1 MKAKKSILG
10 FIGTLFQPKPKPT
23 SKEQNRVNIP
33 NSDYCLRL
41 TVVAKK
47 NYYFTLCNAPFN
59 TDGIMY
65 VTGERDKYT
74 GNVRLIYSKSPINP
88 SSAKLYLNTGKRLLC
103 YNKTITQLLASKA
116 NVSTEN
122 NVDLI
127 FDESRNRSIIDGM
140 IVIDIIGARHE

>member
-10 FIGTLFQPKPKPT
+10 FIGTLFQTKPKPT
-23 SKEQNRVNIP
+23 SEEQNRVNIP

-47 NYYFTLCNAPFN
+47 NYYFTLCNAPFK

-65 VTGERDKYT
+65 VTGERDKLT

-88 SSAKLYLNTGKRLLC
+88 SSAKLYLSTGKRLLC

-122 NVDLI
+122 NIDLI
-127 FDESRNRSIIDGM
+127 FDVSGNLSIIDGL
-140 IVIDIIGARHE
+140 IVIDVIGARHE

>member
-1 MKAKKSILG
+1 MKAKRSILG
-10 FIGTLFQPKPKPT
+10 FIGTLFQTKPKPT

-65 VTGERDKYT
+65 VTGERDKLT
-74 GNVRLIYSKSPINP
+74 GDVRLIYSKSPISP
-88 SSAKLYLNTGKRLLC
+88 SSAKLYLSTGKRLLC
-103 YNKTITQLLASKA
+103 YNKAITQLLASKA

-127 FDESRNRSIIDGM
+127 FDVSGNRSIIDGL

>member
-1 MKAKKSILG
+1 MKAKRSILG
-10 FIGTLFQPKPKPT
+10 FIGTLFQTKPKPT

-65 VTGERDKYT
+65 VTGERDKLT
-74 GNVRLIYSKSPINP
+74 GDVRLIYSKSPISP
-88 SSAKLYLNTGKRLLC
+88 SSAKLYLSTGKRLLC
-103 YNKTITQLLASKA
+103 YNKAITQLLASKA

-127 FDESRNRSIIDGM
+127 FDVSGNRSIIDGL
-140 IVIDIIGARHE
+140 IVIDIMGARHE

>member
-10 FIGTLFQPKPKPT
+10 FIGTLFRPTPKPT

-33 NSDYCLRL
+33 NRDYCLRL

-47 NYYFTLCNAPFN
+47 NYYFTLCNALFN

-65 VTGERDKYT
+65 VTGERDKLT

-88 SSAKLYLNTGKRLLC
+88 SSAKLYLNTGKRLLRD
-103 YNKTITQLLASKA
+103 NKTITQLLASKA

-127 FDESRNRSIIDGM
+127 FNVTGNRSIIDGM

>member
-10 FIGTLFQPKPKPT
+10 FIGTLFQTKPKPT

-33 NSDYCLRL
+33 NGDYCLRL

-47 NYYFTLCNAPFN
+47 NYYFTLCNAPFK

-65 VTGERDKYT
+65 VTGERDKLT

-88 SSAKLYLNTGKRLLC
+88 SSAKLYLSTGKRLLC
-103 YNKTITQLLASKA
+103 YNKIITQLLASKA
-116 NVSTEN
+116 NISTEN

-127 FDESRNRSIIDGM
+127 FDVSGNLSIIDGM

>member
-10 FIGTLFQPKPKPT
+10 FIGTLFRPTPKPA

-33 NSDYCLRL
+33 NRDYCLRL

-65 VTGERDKYT
+65 VTGARDKYT
-74 GNVRLIYSKSPINP
+74 GDVRLIYSKEPINRT
-88 SSAKLYLNTGKRLLC
+88 SAKLYLSTGKRLLC

-127 FDESRNRSIIDGM
+127 FDVSRNLSIVDGM
-140 IVIDIIGARHE
+140 IEIYVMGARHE

>member
-10 FIGTLFQPKPKPT
+10 FIGTLFQTKPKPT

-59 TDGIMY
+59 TDGIFF
-65 VTGERDKYT
+65 VTGERDKFT
-74 GNVRLIYSKSPINP
+74 GDVRLIYSKSPINP
-88 SSAKLYLNTGKRLLC
+88 SSAKLYLSTGKRLLC

-127 FDESRNRSIIDGM
+127 FDVTGNRSIIDGM
-140 IVIDIIGARHE
+140 IVIDVIGARHE

>member
-1 MKAKKSILG
+1 MKAKKTILG
-10 FIGTLFQPKPKPT
+10 FIGTLFRPTPKPT
-23 SKEQNRVNIP
+23 SKEQKRVNIP
-33 NSDYCLRL
+33 YGDYCLRL

-47 NYYFTLCNAPFN
+47 NYYFTLCNALFN

-74 GNVRLIYSKSPINP
+74 GNVRLLYSKSPINP

-116 NVSTEN
+116 NVSTEK

-127 FDESRNRSIIDGM
+127 FDVSRNRSIVDGL
-140 IVIDIIGARHE
+140 IVIDVMGARHE

>member
-10 FIGTLFQPKPKPT
+10 FIGTLFQPKPKPR

-33 NSDYCLRL
+33 NGDYCLRL

-59 TDGIMY
+59 TDGIFF

-74 GNVRLIYSKSPINP
+74 GGVRLIYSKSPINP
-88 SSAKLYLNTGKRLLC
+88 SSAKLYLSTGKRLLC

-127 FDESRNRSIIDGM
+127 FDVSGNLSIIDGM

>member
-10 FIGTLFQPKPKPT
+10 FIGTLFQTKPKTT

-33 NSDYCLRL
+33 NGDYCLRL

-65 VTGERDKYT
+65 ATGERDKFT
-74 GNVRLIYSKSPINP
+74 GDVRLIYSKEPINRT
-88 SSAKLYLNTGKRLLC
+88 SAKLYLSTGKRLLC

-122 NVDLI
+122 NIDLI
-127 FDESRNRSIIDGM
+127 FDVSGNRSIVDGM
-140 IVIDIIGARHE
+140 IVIDVIGARHE

>member
-10 FIGTLFQPKPKPT
+10 FIGNLFRPTPKPT

-33 NSDYCLRL
+33 NGDYCLRL

-59 TDGIMY
+59 TDGIAY
-65 VTGERDKYT
+65 VTGERDKLT
-74 GNVRLIYSKSPINP
+74 GDVRLIYSKSPINP
-88 SSAKLYLNTGKRLLC
+88 SSAKLYLSTGKRLLC

-127 FDESRNRSIIDGM
+127 FDVSGNRSIIDGM

>member
-10 FIGTLFQPKPKPT
+10 FIGTLFQTKPKPT

-33 NSDYCLRL
+33 NGDYCLRL

-65 VTGERDKYT
+65 VTGERDKLT
-74 GNVRLIYSKSPINP
+74 GNVRLIYSKEPINRT
-88 SSAKLYLNTGKRLLC
+88 SFKLYLSTGKRLLC

-127 FDESRNRSIIDGM
+127 FDVTGNRSIIDGM
-140 IVIDIIGARHE
+140 IVIDVIGARHE

>member
-1 MKAKKSILG
+1 MKAKRSILG
-10 FIGTLFQPKPKPT
+10 FIGTLFQTKPKPT

-47 NYYFTLCNAPFN
+47 NYYFTLCNAPFK

-65 VTGERDKYT
+65 VTGERDKLT

-88 SSAKLYLNTGKRLLC
+88 SSAKLYLSTGKRLLC

-127 FDESRNRSIIDGM
+127 FDVSRNRSIIDGM
-140 IVIDIIGARHE
+140 IVIDVMGARDV